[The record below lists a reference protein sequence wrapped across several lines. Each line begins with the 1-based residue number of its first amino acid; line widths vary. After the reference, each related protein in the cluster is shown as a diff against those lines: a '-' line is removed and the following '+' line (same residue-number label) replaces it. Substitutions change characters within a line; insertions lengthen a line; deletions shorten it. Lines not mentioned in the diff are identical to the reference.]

1 MVWLGREPDPTTDR
15 AALDVVA
22 AYESA
27 ERAGLPLVDC
37 YRAGVEAWRRAH
49 SGSDRDVLG
58 GEGGRG
64 DPRCQGQPAD
74 RGRVAYG
81 SASWSS

>member
-27 ERAGLPLVDC
+27 ERAGLPPVDC
-37 YRAGVEAWRRAH
+37 YRAGVEVWRRAH
-49 SGSDRDVLG
+49 PDQTATYSAGKAVAVIL
-58 GEGGRG
+58 
-64 DPRCQGQPAD
+64 AA
-74 RGRVAYG
+74 RVSLRIEDA
-81 SASWSS
+81 